1 MLGLLGFREFLY
13 IVFKLGLEL
22 YLFFILLEVFLFEK
36 INCKG
41 FLVFEFKGCIVIVLL
56 FKCFEN
62 TIFCCCKIM
71 FDFLLLL
78 YFGKLIVFRFNI
90 VLLLFRWYLG
100 VIGFLEFFLGDSL
113 SLDGSELMDVRD
125 DCILFRAL
133 VFSV

>member
-1 MLGLLGFREFLY
+1 
-13 IVFKLGLEL
+13 
-22 YLFFILLEVFLFEK
+22 
-36 INCKG
+36 
-41 FLVFEFKGCIVIVLL
+41 
-56 FKCFEN
+56 
-62 TIFCCCKIM
+62 M